1 MAASD
6 QVWIKGV
13 VAQSTFEYVKQAH
26 GDLAWDNIVSKL
38 SDADRV
44 AVNAGGNVP
53 LHSMGAFNTAF
64 VDVVCAGSRQRAES
78 EFRKMGAKSAEKL
91 LTGNGIFSIFA
102 RFVSPKQVL
111 ARAENVIKTAYP
123 GARVEVQLA
132 ADESGGTIKLYGM
145 SGYPYGSQR
154 LVGWLLRGLE
164 IVGGTNAR
172 VSEANWDAGRI
183 DSDTYDVKLSWE
195 GWR

>member
-1 MAASD
+1 MSSG
-6 QVWIKGV
+6 VVVKGV
-13 VAQSTFEYVKQAH
+13 VASSAFEYVKDVH
-26 GDLAWDNIVSKL
+26 GADVWQKCLDRL
-38 SDADRV
+38 SEQDRI
-44 AVNAGGNVP
+44 AVTAGGNVP
-53 LHSMGAFNTAF
+53 LESMGHFNEAF
-64 VDVVCAGSRQRAES
+64 VAVACSGSRQCAQD
-78 EFRKMGAKSAEKL
+78 EFRRMGAKSAEKL

-123 GARVEVQLA
+123 GVRVEVRLA
-132 ADESGGTIKLYGM
+132 PDESGGTILLHGM

-164 IVGGTNAR
+164 IVGGRNAR
-172 VSEANWDAGRI
+172 VSERNWDSGSI
-183 DSDTYDVKLSWE
+183 DSDTYEIECAWE